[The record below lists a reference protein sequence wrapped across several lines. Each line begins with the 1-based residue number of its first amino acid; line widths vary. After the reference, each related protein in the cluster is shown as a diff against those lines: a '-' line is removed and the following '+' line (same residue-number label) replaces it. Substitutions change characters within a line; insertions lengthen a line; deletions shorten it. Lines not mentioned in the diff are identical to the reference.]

1 MKQNEK
7 EKQRDNERE
16 SKKRGRKTRKRNE
29 IASLQSPLSF
39 LCPYEKKREKIDRQ
53 TARTKK
59 IVTKE
64 RDDCHIVMRYK
75 ANKNGKRGKQRRSER
90 KRGLQKNI

>member
-7 EKQRDNERE
+7 EKEKENERE
-16 SKKRGRKTRKRNE
+16 RKRRGRKTRKRNE

-39 LCPYEKKREKIDRQ
+39 LCPYQKKRERIETQ
-53 TARTKK
+53 TARTKN

-75 ANKNGKRGKQRRSER
+75 ANKNG
-90 KRGLQKNI
+90 